1 MVKSTHT
8 FMIKN
13 YLSKTQEMRNEDDKY
28 YVQIYLEQQNYEE
41 KNETQKHIEKLPQ
54 KQKERKNSNF

>member
-1 MVKSTHT
+1 
-8 FMIKN
+8 MIKN

-54 KQKERKNSNF
+54 KDKKRKNSNF